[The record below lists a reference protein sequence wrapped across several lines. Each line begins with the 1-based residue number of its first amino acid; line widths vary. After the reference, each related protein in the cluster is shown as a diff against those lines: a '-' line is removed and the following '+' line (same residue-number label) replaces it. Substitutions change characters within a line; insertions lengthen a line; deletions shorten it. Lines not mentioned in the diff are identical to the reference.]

1 MGVSTLHWT
10 TLHYTTLDWTEADDS
25 SEKAGSHLLAALLYS
40 FTVTVLLK
48 QYYLNLSCKRLVV
61 METNLLRIFKLLTA
75 THQGID
81 VYTFLAPSD
90 TYSLLIRLGA
100 LVIILIQPL
109 FSLMILVVLFCLCDS
124 YGFGDNLGS

>member
-1 MGVSTLHWT
+1 
-10 TLHYTTLDWTEADDS
+10 
-25 SEKAGSHLLAALLYS
+25 
-40 FTVTVLLK
+40 
-48 QYYLNLSCKRLVV
+48 